1 MYVYLRY
8 PTVKFRTEA
17 FPLDKDLLNAAFI
30 PGVNDF
36 INYILWA
43 GDIISKW

>member
-1 MYVYLRY
+1 MYVYLKY

-17 FPLDKDLLNAAFI
+17 FPVDKDLLNDAFL

-36 INYILWA
+36 INYILWT
-43 GDIISKW
+43 DDVMSKW